1 MKNSG
6 KKLSLT
12 SYDDIFT
19 TEDARQENQRE
30 RVMEIP
36 LDKLQHFRD
45 HPFQVRHDQALQ
57 DMIGEFNLKR
67 VSLNQ
72 EVQKADK
79 DQEKL
84 NQLDREIKELYQKI
98 MSYPKMVVYNGAK
111 KEVDS
116 MMNYINRILVMSVNG
131 EDPDSVEMSD
141 VSCTGSCS
149 TCGGCN

>member
-1 MKNSG
+1 MDIIKMARELG
-6 KKLSLT
+6 KAIQE
-12 SYDDIFT
+12 DDRYLALRLAT
-19 TEDARQENQRE
+19 QSNDE
-30 RVMEIP
+30 
-36 LDKLQHFRD
+36 
-45 HPFQVRHDQALQ
+45 DQALQ

-79 DQEKL
+79 
-84 NQLDREIKELYQKI
+84 DREIKELYQKI

>member
-1 MKNSG
+1 MDIIKMARELG
-6 KKLSLT
+6 KAIQE
-12 SYDDIFT
+12 DDRYLALRLAT
-19 TEDARQENQRE
+19 QSNE
-30 RVMEIP
+30 
-36 LDKLQHFRD
+36 
-45 HPFQVRHDQALQ
+45 DQALQ

-131 EDPDSVEMSD
+131 EDSVEMSD

>member
-1 MKNSG
+1 MDIIKMARELG
-6 KKLSLT
+6 KAIQE
-12 SYDDIFT
+12 DDRYLALRLAT
-19 TEDARQENQRE
+19 QSNDE
-30 RVMEIP
+30 
-36 LDKLQHFRD
+36 
-45 HPFQVRHDQALQ
+45 DQALQ

-131 EDPDSVEMSD
+131 VDPDSVEMSD